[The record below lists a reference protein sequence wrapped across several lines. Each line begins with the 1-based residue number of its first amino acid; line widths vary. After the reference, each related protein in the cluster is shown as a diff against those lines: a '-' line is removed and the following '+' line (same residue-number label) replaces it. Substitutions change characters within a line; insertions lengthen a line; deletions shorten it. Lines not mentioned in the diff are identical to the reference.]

1 MFWNLWC
8 ERVQFLNPE
17 DPGSS
22 YSETSVASS
31 TSNSTLYLVS
41 SKHYKRFG
49 KKHQIWCNFGA
60 GDATMVNFS
69 YY

>member
-31 TSNSTLYLVS
+31 TTNSTMYLVS
-41 SKHYKRFG
+41 KKKGRNMKG
-49 KKHQIWCNFGA
+49 KKQVWCNFGA
-60 GDATMVNFS
+60 GDTAVIN
-69 YY
+69 

>member
-31 TSNSTLYLVS
+31 TTNSTLYLIS
-41 SKHYKRFG
+41 SKKCKSSRG
-49 KKHQIWCNFGA
+49 KSQVWCNFGA
-60 GDATMVNFS
+60 GDATMVTIIIF
-69 YY
+69 